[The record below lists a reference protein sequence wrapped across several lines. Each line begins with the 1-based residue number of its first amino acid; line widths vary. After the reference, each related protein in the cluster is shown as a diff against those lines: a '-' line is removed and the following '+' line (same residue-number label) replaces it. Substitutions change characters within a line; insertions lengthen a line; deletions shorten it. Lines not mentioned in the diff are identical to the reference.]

1 MRFWMWNAGLSA
13 EALKREVVLSVL
25 ARTNAL
31 AAGPSC
37 SLFRE
42 VQGCER
48 RLEWEGQCRG
58 EPGDHGPHRPGD
70 RRRYGQR
77 G

>member
-1 MRFWMWNAGLSA
+1 MWNAGLSA

-48 RLEWEGQCRG
+48 RVDWEGQCRG
-58 EPGDHGPHRPGD
+58 EPADLGPRGPGD